1 MSFIRV
7 RISSP
12 GMADW
17 FATAPPS
24 RSSPV
29 CVVNY
34 LNKVARR
41 RRVPATYA
49 LATEAEYQAYRNQ
62 IKEALK

>member
-12 GMADW
+12 GLADW
-17 FATAPPS
+17 FVTSPQVKATPADT
-24 RSSPV
+24 
-29 CVVNY
+29 VNY